1 MIFRATEHILLDNLF
16 LGLENLTTKAS
27 GSTNKANV
35 SQINQ
40 RSVEKIHGFAF
51 YSSSS
56 LPCILFIPWSVMCS
70 LLGSFTVD
78 NFKPLNLK

>member
-1 MIFRATEHILLDNLF
+1 MSFRATEHILLDKLF

-40 RSVEKIHGFAF
+40 RSMEKIHGFGF
-51 YSSSS
+51 YLVH
-56 LPCILFIPWSVMCS
+56 LPYLVYCLF
-70 LLGSFTVD
+70 LG
-78 NFKPLNLK
+78 P